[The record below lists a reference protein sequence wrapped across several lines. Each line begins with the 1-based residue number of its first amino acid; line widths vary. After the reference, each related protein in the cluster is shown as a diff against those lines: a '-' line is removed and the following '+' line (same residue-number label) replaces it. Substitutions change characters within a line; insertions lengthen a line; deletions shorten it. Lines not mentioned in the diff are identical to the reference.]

1 MVLPDSLSKTGPQGS
16 RENGSMRVEPGGKR
30 APPDLGQLLLLFR
43 GVSQLG
49 KALVGME
56 AGAWCH
62 LLRPDSETRIM
73 KTQGCEPLCAAA
85 RSNSLFESLVLCS
98 RAVVPSIF
106 GTRAWSG
113 GRQFFHRPG
122 AGKEWF

>member
-56 AGAWCH
+56 V
-62 LLRPDSETRIM
+62 DS
-73 KTQGCEPLCAAA
+73 
-85 RSNSLFESLVLCS
+85 
-98 RAVVPSIF
+98 
-106 GTRAWSG
+106 
-113 GRQFFHRPG
+113 
-122 AGKEWF
+122 